1 MKKYKVRLVG
11 MGIEAVGIIPFE
23 NEPTIEEVEN
33 STALYLN
40 EKLMK
45 VEQDGNFYASNSY
58 MLTYEELQ
66 KEKNELEDSY
76 KESVRQTKERKHL
89 PQQRKYDIV
98 NNNEKI

>member
-33 STALYLN
+33 TTALYLN

-45 VEQDGNFYASNSY
+45 VEQDGNFYADSRY

-66 KEKNELEDSY
+66 EEKEKKLVLGEW
-76 KESVRQTKERKHL
+76 V
-89 PQQRKYDIV
+89 
-98 NNNEKI
+98 

>member
-33 STALYLN
+33 TTALYLN

-45 VEQDGNFYASNSY
+45 IESDERFYANNRY
-58 MLTYEELQ
+58 MITYEELETE
-66 KEKNELEDSY
+66 KEKKLVLGEW
-76 KESVRQTKERKHL
+76 V
-89 PQQRKYDIV
+89 
-98 NNNEKI
+98 

>member
-33 STALYLN
+33 TTALYLN
-40 EKLMK
+40 ENLMK
-45 VEQDGNFYASNSY
+45 VESDEKFYADSRY

-66 KEKNELEDSY
+66 EEKEKKLVLGEW
-76 KESVRQTKERKHL
+76 V
-89 PQQRKYDIV
+89 
-98 NNNEKI
+98 

>member
-40 EKLMK
+40 ENLMK
-45 VEQDGNFYASNSY
+45 VESDEKFYADNRY

-66 KEKNELEDSY
+66 KEK
-76 KESVRQTKERKHL
+76 
-89 PQQRKYDIV
+89 
-98 NNNEKI
+98 EKQLILGEWD

>member
-45 VEQDGNFYASNSY
+45 VEQDGNFYASNRY
-58 MLTYEELQ
+58 MLTYEEL
-66 KEKNELEDSY
+66 E
-76 KESVRQTKERKHL
+76 T
-89 PQQRKYDIV
+89 
-98 NNNEKI
+98 

>member
-11 MGIEAVGIIPFE
+11 MGIEAVGIIPFQ

-45 VEQDGNFYASNSY
+45 VELDENFYASNRY
-58 MLTYEELQ
+58 MLTYEEL
-66 KEKNELEDSY
+66 E
-76 KESVRQTKERKHL
+76 
-89 PQQRKYDIV
+89 I
-98 NNNEKI
+98 

>member
-33 STALYLN
+33 TTALYLN

-45 VEQDGNFYASNSY
+45 IESDEKFYANNRY
-58 MLTYEELQ
+58 MITYEELETE
-66 KEKNELEDSY
+66 KEKKLVLGEW
-76 KESVRQTKERKHL
+76 V
-89 PQQRKYDIV
+89 
-98 NNNEKI
+98 

>member
-40 EKLMK
+40 ENLMK
-45 VEQDGNFYASNSY
+45 VESDEKFYADDRY

-66 KEKNELEDSY
+66 EEKEKKLILGEW
-76 KESVRQTKERKHL
+76 V
-89 PQQRKYDIV
+89 
-98 NNNEKI
+98 

>member
-40 EKLMK
+40 ENLMK
-45 VEQDGNFYASNSY
+45 VEQDGNFYASDRY

-66 KEKNELEDSY
+66 EEKEKKLVLGEW
-76 KESVRQTKERKHL
+76 V
-89 PQQRKYDIV
+89 
-98 NNNEKI
+98 